1 MRWFYEPD
9 WTWPWFPAFPQYTYT
24 YTSDSDYKVIKYR
37 GKTILYRIVDNL
49 IEYGI
54 IQLNGVAFKKTYDL
68 LEILKGLD

>member
-1 MRWFYEPD
+1 MELRWVYEPD
-9 WTWPWFPAFPQYTYT
+9 WTWLVPFPQYTY
-24 YTSDSDYKVIKYR
+24 DSDYKVIKYR
-37 GKTILYRIVDNL
+37 GKILYRIVDNL